1 MGKNIKMHYSL
12 QSEGRK
18 SSVLLLWGGQRLPQ
32 HHRTPRSHVE
42 RDEARWGTKK
52 HTRANSTNNVI
63 QSLISRTA
71 NQKTCS
77 LALLEMMALQ
87 FSGPLQ
93 KKEHEYFPMR
103 LQIPKGKKKSHLWVS
118 LIKWTSLLTS
128 PLGAAVSKA
137 STFITKS
144 LALRGKKSVCHFL

>member
-1 MGKNIKMHYSL
+1 MKHAEE
-12 QSEGRK
+12 Q
-18 SSVLLLWGGQRLPQ
+18 
-32 HHRTPRSHVE
+32 
-42 RDEARWGTKK
+42 KK

-77 LALLEMMALQ
+77 SALLEMMALQ

-93 KKEHEYFPMR
+93 KKEHEYLPMR

-128 PLGAAVSKA
+128 PLGAAVSRA

-144 LALRGKKSVCHFL
+144 LALRGKKISLSFF